1 MWLPRT
7 EERQLR
13 PGSSSRSGAAGI
25 IISIRR
31 NGHHQREA
39 LAPGPSALLRSSR
52 STSRPTRITRVA
64 GRTSPREGIRLV
76 ARLAGVDT
84 GLGAAARGALAPR
97 KQPAGLR
104 CPRAL
109 DAGGGRPTLPAA
121 AAAGG
126 RGERRRGGARP
137 RGRLRGQPRQ
147 AGSNQMLVE
156 KAVVGLSEIKSGFV
170 LFRPRPG
177 GGPGH
182 TE

>member
-121 AAAGG
+121 AAAP
-126 RGERRRGGARP
+126 ED
-137 RGRLRGQPRQ
+137 
-147 AGSNQMLVE
+147 AGSDAGE
-156 KAVVGLSEIKSGFV
+156 E
-170 LFRPRPG
+170 R
-177 GGPGH
+177 GPGAGL
-182 TE
+182 EDSPARLVAIKCLWKRPLLG